1 MTMKDKKHYY
11 TELHADGFKYT
22 NKFSGF
28 DSACAH
34 FSTEFEPYTVG
45 WVKAQCDAIDKIG
58 GQQTSHGWIDY
69 TVGKTFVK
77 NGSEPV
83 SVMSP
88 AYEYHKGRS
97 FPTYEEVK

>member
-1 MTMKDKKHYY
+1 MTFQQAKM
-11 TELHADGFKYT
+11 
-22 NKFSGF
+22 
-28 DSACAH
+28 
-34 FSTEFEPYTVG
+34 
-45 WVKAQCDAIDKIG
+45 DAIEYIG
-58 GQQTSHGWIDY
+58 EQQTSHGWVDY

-88 AYEYHKGRS
+88 AYEYHKGSS